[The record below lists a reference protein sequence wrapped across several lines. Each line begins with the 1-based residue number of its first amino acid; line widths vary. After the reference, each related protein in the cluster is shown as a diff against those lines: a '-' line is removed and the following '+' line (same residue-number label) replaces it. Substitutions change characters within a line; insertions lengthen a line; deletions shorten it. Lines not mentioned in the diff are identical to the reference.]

1 MDSYEEVNRFKEF
14 LEEYYL
20 DQLTDNFR
28 TGKNYLIIDFM
39 KLLKFDTDLADH
51 VLDSPEDC
59 LKIAESAVREFE
71 IPEDMT
77 RFNVRF
83 KNIPETQTLPL
94 GSIRSDK
101 LEKLFIFE
109 GVVRQKS
116 DVLPQTISAKFE
128 CPACG
133 NLISILQTEKQFKEP
148 TACGCGRKGKFIL
161 INKDLIDAQSLM
173 LEECSESL
181 EGGAQAKRRRVIL
194 KEDLVSPLAD
204 RKTNPGTKIQIIGF
218 VKEIPIPT
226 RTGAKSTTSDLMIE
240 ANHVKSIEDSYAEI
254 QISDVDLKE
263 ITSLSKDKNVYRK
276 LVDSIIPGRK
286 GGQKIKEGL
295 VLQLFGGVK
304 IHQEDG
310 TILRG
315 DIHVLLIGDPGVAK
329 SKILERIENVAPKAR
344 FVSGEGV
351 SGAGITASVI
361 RDDFSGGWALEAG
374 ALVLANKG
382 FIMIDEMDKMDAE
395 DRNHMH
401 TAMEKQVVNINKA
414 NIQATLQAETSVLA
428 AANPK
433 HGRFDPYE
441 LIGKQINMPSTLINR
456 FDLIFPLIDTPDEK
470 KDKAIADF
478 ILKSHQVKKQTKEKK
493 TPIST
498 ELIRKFISYARQ
510 NVFPRL
516 SREAT
521 KEIRD
526 YYVKMRNQ
534 NKQEGK
540 GIRPIAISAR
550 QLEGMIRLAKAS
562 AKTRLS
568 SVATLEDAKRAIK
581 LTAYCL
587 EKVGMDPETGKID
600 IDRISSG
607 ISTSERNNI
616 SKITKIIRE
625 LEENF
630 GTIIKIDDI
639 IQEARKEGIEEEQ
652 VDEVLKKLSKTGDIA
667 YVKRHQIQRI
677 P

>member
-1 MDSYEEVNRFKEF
+1 MDASEEINRFKDF
-14 LEEYYL
+14 LDEYYSKIIAE
-20 DQLTDNFR
+20 NFR
-28 TGKNYLIIDFM
+28 TGRNYIVLDFLE
-39 KLLKFDTDLADH
+39 LLKFDTDLADSL
-51 VLDSPEDC
+51 LDNPEDSI
-59 LKIAESAVREFE
+59 KNAEMAIQQYEMPKSV
-71 IPEDMT
+71 T

-83 KNIPETQTLPL
+83 QNIPDTQKLPL
-94 GSIRSDK
+94 GSIRTDK
-101 LEKLFIFE
+101 LKKFHIFE

-128 CPACG
+128 CPSCG
-133 NLISILQTEKQFKEP
+133 NLITILQTEKNYKEP
-148 TACGCGRKGKFIL
+148 TTCGCGRKGKFLL

-218 VKEIPIPT
+218 VKEMPIPT
-226 RTGAKSTTSDLMIE
+226 RNGAKSTTSDLMIE

-254 QISDVDLKE
+254 QITDADLKE
-263 ITSLSKDKNVYRK
+263 ITRLSKDKNVYRK

-295 VLQLFGGVK
+295 ILQLFGGVK
-304 IHQEDG
+304 MNQEDG

-344 FVSGEGV
+344 FVSGEGT

-401 TAMEKQVVNINKA
+401 TALEKQIVNINKA

-433 HGRFDPYE
+433 HGRFDPFE
-441 LIGKQINMPSTLINR
+441 LVGKQINMPSTLINR

-470 KDKAIADF
+470 KDTAIADF

-498 ELIRKFISYARQ
+498 ELLRKFISYARQ

-534 NKQEGK
+534 NKPEGK
-540 GIRPIAISAR
+540 GIRAIAISAR
-550 QLEGMIRLAKAS
+550 QLEGMVRLAKAS

-568 SVATLEDAKRAIK
+568 NVATLEDAKRAIK

-607 ISTSERNNI
+607 ISTSERSNI
-616 SKITKIIRE
+616 SKITEIIRK
-625 LEENF
+625 LEDKF

-639 IQEARKEGIEEEQ
+639 VQEAKKEDIGADK
-652 VDEVLKKLSKTGDIA
+652 VDEILKKLSRTGDIA
-667 YVKRHQIQRI
+667 YVKGHQIQRI